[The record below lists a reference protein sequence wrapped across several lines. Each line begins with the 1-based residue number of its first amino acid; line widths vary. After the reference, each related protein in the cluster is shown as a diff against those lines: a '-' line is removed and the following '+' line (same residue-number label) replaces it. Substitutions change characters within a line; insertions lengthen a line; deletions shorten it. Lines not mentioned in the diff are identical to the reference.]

1 VKVLLMVV
9 LAVSAPDAGIAR
21 PSTSSGRTVSST
33 PSKPDGGTVLLAR
46 PVKISADTL
55 DVFGK
60 EHRAVYSGHAKAVR
74 DSTTLTCDQLTVFY
88 AEDQSVSR
96 IEAHGHVLA
105 VDDHRE
111 AGGDDATYD
120 NATGVLVVTG
130 NPQAKSAGRR
140 VTGTRVVFTTGID
153 RVEVENPRSVVD
165 DAGKHAKGERM
176 TIDADRLVLD
186 QQKSEATWTGNVRAT
201 KTSALLTAPRLIAY
215 YDEQG
220 EVTRVDARGGV
231 EVKDADKWARGQR
244 ATFDNQA
251 GLLTV
256 TGNPEARQGPNR
268 MRGSRVTFTAGS
280 ERLVVDDATTI
291 IDASEKRKK

>member
-1 VKVLLMVV
+1 MVV
-9 LAVSAPDAGIAR
+9 LAAFGATAR
-21 PSTSSGRTVSST
+21 PSTSSGRTG
-33 PSKPDGGTVLLAR
+33 DGGTARTSTDGGVALLAR

-74 DSTTLTCDQLTVFY
+74 DSTTLTCDQLIVFY

-105 VDDHRE
+105 VDEHRE

-176 TIDADRLVLD
+176 EIDADRLVLD
-186 QQKSEATWTGNVRAT
+186 QQKSEATWTGKVVARKN
-201 KTSALLTAPRLIAY
+201 TARLQAPTLVAH
-215 YDEQG
+215 YDEHG

-231 EVKDADKWARGQR
+231 EVKDGDKWAKGQR
-244 ATFDNQA
+244 ATFENQT
-251 GLLTV
+251 GVLVV
-256 TGNPEARQGPNR
+256 TGKPEARQGKSR
-268 MRGSRVTFTAGS
+268 MRGSRVTFKSGS
-280 ERLVVDDATTI
+280 EKLLVEDVVTI
-291 IDASEKRKK
+291 IDSAEPPKK